1 MSKLVGNEIAQYFES
16 IFTVSC
22 EGIVI
27 VDHDGVILRVNPT
40 FTNIFG
46 YKEAE
51 ILGKPFDILA
61 YKSQTLQKI
70 TSHNSL
76 HRFYCSE
83 NTNMEVILFDKAGR
97 AIPVRFRSSLIRDE
111 HTHVKQAIG
120 MIEHIIELSETDE
133 RNSRLTEKMWEAQQ
147 NFENVLDNSVDAII
161 LCDISG
167 NIMMANKA
175 FSQMLDYE
183 QKDVKGKHIVEF
195 TGHREGTYTT
205 TIGEEV
211 IIDEKCVTDTA
222 SKSAELFENGCVS
235 NWEYYLVKKN
245 NVHVPV
251 EITMSVLKDK
261 EGDRRGSVVIARD
274 IGERRKGEKKIIE
287 TRDFLENIFKT
298 TADGI
303 IVSSPEGYIT
313 MVNEAV
319 EQMLGYSKDELIGK
333 HPTELGI
340 KGSEHDKIREEFI
353 TKLFE
358 EGHVVGFEHT
368 WVRKDGSFVD
378 IEMNITFLKDP
389 QENITGAVASVR
401 DITERKRHQ
410 EELKKAY
417 EKMEMRVKERTAELE
432 QAKEV
437 AEVANKAKSEFLAN
451 MSHELRTPMNH
462 IIGFTE
468 LVVDKKFGDLNGSQE
483 EYLGD
488 VLDSSKHLLSL
499 INDILDLSKVEAGK
513 LKLELSDF
521 NLESLLESSLVMFK
535 EKSFKHGIDLSIVT
549 DQIPETI
556 TADERKLKQVLY
568 NLLSNAMK
576 FTPDGGKVLLIAR
589 KVDCVVRPGLRCGD
603 PEDLRIIE
611 DQIDLGDDPDVEF
624 RECVEFSVSDT
635 GIGIKPEHQKTIF
648 DPFEQ
653 VDGTSS
659 RKYQGTGL
667 GLSLTKNLVEL
678 HGGKIWVESKGEGN
692 GSTFNFIIS
701 L

>member
-1 MSKLVGNEIAQYFES
+1 MSKLDGNEIAQYFES

-27 VDHDGVILRVNPT
+27 VNHDGVILRVNPA

-61 YKSQTLQKI
+61 YKNQTLQKI

-83 NTNMEVILFDKAGR
+83 KTDMEMIFFDKEGR
-97 AIPVRFRSSLIRDE
+97 DIPVRFRSVLIRDE

-133 RNSRLTEKMWEAQQ
+133 RNNRLTEKMWEAQQ

-175 FSQMLDYE
+175 FSQMLGYE
-183 QKDVKGKHIVEF
+183 QEDVKGKHIVEF
-195 TGHREGTYTT
+195 TGHQVGTYTT

-211 IIDEKCVTDTA
+211 IIDERCVTDTA
-222 SKSAELFENGCVS
+222 SRSAELFEKGCVS
-235 NWEYYLVKKN
+235 NWEYYLVKKD

-274 IGERRKGEKKIIE
+274 ISERRKGEKKIVE

-319 EQMLGYSKDELIGK
+319 EKMLGYSKDELIGK

-358 EGHVVGFEHT
+358 EGRVVGFEHT

-378 IEMNITFLKDP
+378 IEMNITFLRDP

-410 EELKKAY
+410 EELKEAY
-417 EKMEMRVKERTAELE
+417 EKMEMRVKERTAELG

-437 AEVANKAKSEFLAN
+437 AETANRAKSQFLAN
-451 MSHELRTPMNH
+451 MSHELRTPLNH

-468 LVVDKKFGDLNGSQE
+468 LVVDKKYGNLNETQE
-483 EYLGD
+483 DYLGD

-513 LKLELSDF
+513 LALEVSAI
-521 NLESLLESSLVMFK
+521 N
-535 EKSFKHGIDLSIVT
+535 
-549 DQIPETI
+549 P
-556 TADERKLKQVLY
+556 
-568 NLLSNAMK
+568 
-576 FTPDGGKVLLIAR
+576 
-589 KVDCVVRPGLRCGD
+589 
-603 PEDLRIIE
+603 RI
-611 DQIDLGDDPDVEF
+611 LF
-624 RECVEFSVSDT
+624 
-635 GIGIKPEHQKTIF
+635 
-648 DPFEQ
+648 
-653 VDGTSS
+653 
-659 RKYQGTGL
+659 
-667 GLSLTKNLVEL
+667 
-678 HGGKIWVESKGEGN
+678 
-692 GSTFNFIIS
+692 
-701 L
+701 